1 MDLSQALTMA
11 CLEPNL
17 GDCNMAEATQNYLS
31 TASLFVGTC
40 TKSTLI

>member
-11 CLEPNL
+11 CLEPSL
-17 GDCNMAEATQNYLS
+17 GDCDMAEATQNYQS